1 MHLYTR
7 QCGRLGVLVPRS
19 KRKATPTRYSL
30 FPLSEIELTA
40 DRSPHRE
47 LAMVREVK
55 LLAPNHR
62 LQIEL
67 AKQSQAMFISE
78 LLYRILTHPEA
89 DEALYDYLSLSMQ
102 VLDSLRQGVANF
114 YICFAYRLLHHLAIA
129 PSIDSEDAAALR
141 GGSLLW
147 YDLEEVCYTPT
158 PSNPRHALRPVEAL
172 HLSLLER
179 MHYGNLGAYRY
190 SRADRGLIIDR
201 ILLYYRL
208 HLPPFPALKSLG
220 ILRDIASATLALP
233 TEPSLRPKQERH

>member
-1 MHLYTR
+1 M
-7 QCGRLGVLVPRS
+7 PRP
-19 KRKATPTRYSL
+19 KHKATSTKYSL
-30 FPLSEIELTA
+30 IPLSEVELTA
-40 DRSPHRE
+40 ERSPHRE

-62 LQIEL
+62 LQMEPV
-67 AKQSQAMFISE
+67 KQSQAMFISE

-102 VLDSLRQGVANF
+102 VLDNLKQGQGAANF
-114 YICFAYRLLHHLAIA
+114 YICFAYRLLYYLAIA
-129 PSIDSEDAAALR
+129 PSIDSEDAVALR

-158 PSNPRHALRPVEAL
+158 PANPKHALRPVEAL

-208 HLPPFPALKSLG
+208 HLPAFPALKSLD
-220 ILRDIASATLALP
+220 ILRGIASATLALSVD
-233 TEPSLRPKQERH
+233 TSTSEQAKH